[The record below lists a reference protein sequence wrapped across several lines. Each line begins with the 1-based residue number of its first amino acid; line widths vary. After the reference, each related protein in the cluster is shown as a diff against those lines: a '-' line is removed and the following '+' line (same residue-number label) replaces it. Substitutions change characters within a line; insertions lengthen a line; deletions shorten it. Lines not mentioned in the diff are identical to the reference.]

1 MEANMHSTIDETR
14 HGTPIQVRLREELL
28 SALEDWRRSQQS
40 IPSRPEAIRRLLQ
53 QSLAPETFAQ
63 S

>member
-1 MEANMHSTIDETR
+1 MEANMNSTIEETR

-28 SALEDWRRSQQS
+28 SALEDWRRNQQS

-53 QSLAPETFAQ
+53 QSLTPLNRN
-63 S
+63 